1 MASGAFPIDQT
12 QVNVKTKTGIVL
24 GVKENTANDIIF
36 KAYPNPANENVN
48 IHFVLTQTES
58 YTIDVLNNLGQVV
71 KTLNKPNLAPGM
83 YSEVIDIKGLSA
95 GIYTVKVNGNHAQ
108 GTQKLI
114 VE

>member
-1 MASGAFPIDQT
+1 M
-12 QVNVKTKTGIVL
+12 NVKTKAGIIL
-24 GVKENTANDIIF
+24 GIKENLANDIIF
-36 KAYPNPANENVN
+36 KAYPNPANENVT

-71 KTLNKPNLAPGM
+71 KTLYKPYLSPGM
-83 YSEVIDIKGLSA
+83 YSEVIGIKDLTA

-114 VE
+114 IE